1 MGYVIPQDD
10 EEAKQQQQSSWQTPT
25 LGGGAPMQ
33 GQAPA
38 TQQTPAAQNA
48 QNKGTGFTNLS
59 NWLDAGKG
67 RSAGIS
73 STGSNLLGQE
83 KTNFNNAA
91 SGVENAN
98 YKAKTV
104 QDVNANGADNF
115 GGQFWKAAS
124 GDANAKNDIAGMMNQ
139 SYTGPRDVKY
149 DPNAQKNL
157 WDTASLA
164 NSDTVG
170 QVLARPQIEQGQYTS
185 GMQRLDN
192 AMYGADA
199 ESRAASDKTGA
210 DLKAFGADVTT
221 RTKAAADKVAGFDK
235 AAQDANAGTKAE
247 LQRIYDTQSG
257 ALDRKVQDAKAADDQ
272 RRQAIADGYAQD
284 SNGRWHKL
292 QPGEVAGA
300 STGGN
305 ATRDTVADQTQRSGF
320 DLLGDLLGTGKL
332 GANTGPYQQVG
343 NTTQKDPNYVAP
355 QERGT
360 PRGGSVYQMLQQ
372 SDPAKAKVFMDA
384 WNTYGP
390 KNNGSTLDTQAWTE
404 FYDRFQREHPDVQIP
419 NQSQADAWEKG
430 DGHKAIEAARD
441 DSIPLAMAKEKMR
454 EAMANAEKTSPELA
468 DYMKKKRGY

>member
-10 EEAKQQQQSSWQTPT
+10 EEAKQQQQSSWQAPT

-83 KTNFNNAA
+83 KTTFNNAA

-210 DLKAFGADVTT
+210 DLKAFGTDVTT

-235 AAQDANAGTKAE
+235 AAQDASAGTKAE

-257 ALDRKVQDAKAADDQ
+257 ALDRKVQDAKIADDQ

-320 DLLGDLLGTGKL
+320 DLLGQLLGTDKL
-332 GANTGPYQQVG
+332 GANAGPYQQVG
-343 NTTQKDPNYVAP
+343 NSTQKDPNYVAP
-355 QERGT
+355 RDRGT
-360 PRGGSVYQMLQQ
+360 HDPRGGTVYNMLQSQ
-372 SDPAKAKVFMDA
+372 DPAQAKTFMDA

-390 KNNGSTLDTQAWTE
+390 KNNGVTDQSVAWQE
-404 FYDRFQREHPDVQIP
+404 FYDKFHSEHPEIP
-419 NQSQADAWEKG
+419 LPTGDAADAWEKG
-430 DGHKAIEAARD
+430 DGGKAAEQQ
-441 DSIPLAMAKEKMR
+441 
-454 EAMANAEKTSPELA
+454 MANFDPARLAQEKKDA
-468 DYMKKKRGY
+468 DARARKKALEATMRGG